1 MMMVVV
7 QCRWRNAQLSSS
19 SFLPPPPPPRSNR
32 CFKVARH
39 YPSQTTFRTK
49 FFARLAV
56 FLSSSPRV
64 QRKIERFF
72 EISEHTSGR
81 SLDSEGEK
89 SFLLCDSEFPRI
101 FLLRGIFFFSDNR
114 FAILGI
120 TATVFFFFLRLKRGF
135 REVLKGFQG
144 MVLREWFLSS
154 TVTGDF

>member
-19 SFLPPPPPPRSNR
+19 SFLPP
-32 CFKVARH
+32 
-39 YPSQTTFRTK
+39 
-49 FFARLAV
+49 
-56 FLSSSPRV
+56 LSSSSSVEPMFQSGPPLSLSKRRFERNFSRASPSFFPPPRV

-120 TATVFFFFLRLKRGF
+120 TATVFFFFFKAEERF
-135 REVLKGFQG
+135 
-144 MVLREWFLSS
+144 
-154 TVTGDF
+154 